1 MEKAEVELAVNKII
15 ADNSLDA
22 AIVECDTDYEDSSHW
37 RVEVAVARSDYDKAL
52 MLDII
57 YCDEYSVRWRQRTPP
72 LVPAQLG
79 DLVLLFSECSSAD
92 EDSDV
97 GLVSTVFKDEK
108 GEVCYGCRYIRIG
121 LNDNFVDRHY
131 DFEIS
136 EENYGGYPTG
146 FLKILTPEEAKQH
159 LDRQLD
165 EAFEKE
171 KLAVEAKYNNSK
183 KQLPGLI
190 EALQKFEKMTCEKLN
205 VEEYLPF
212 SCKVGR

>member
-22 AIVECDTDYEDSSHW
+22 AITECETDYEDGSHW
-37 RVEVAVARSDYDKAL
+37 RVEVAVARSDFDKAL
-52 MLDII
+52 MLDA
-57 YCDEYSVRWRQRTPP
+57 YADEYSVRWRQKPPP
-72 LVPAQLG
+72 LVPAKLG
-79 DLVLLFSECSSAD
+79 DLVLLFSEYSSTD

-97 GLVSTVFKDEK
+97 GLVSTVYTDEK
-108 GEVCYGCRYIRIG
+108 GEVCYGCRYIKIG

-146 FLKILTPEEAKQH
+146 FLKVLTPEEAQQH
-159 LDRQLD
+159 LNRQLD

-171 KLAVEAKYNNSK
+171 KLSVEAKYENSK
-183 KQLPGLI
+183 RQLPGLI
-190 EALQKFEKMTCEKLN
+190 ESLQKFEKMTCESLE
-205 VEEYLPF
+205 VDEYLPF
-212 SCKVGR
+212 SCKVR